1 MCVNTAKRIPYVKST
16 YCLFR
21 RRLSSRQNA
30 ENRAGEILSCL
41 MVCCAKPLRISGFY
55 GGDRLRQDM
64 LCGGIFG
71 ALVLPA
77 SERINLPVWRV

>member
-1 MCVNTAKRIPYVKST
+1 
-16 YCLFR
+16 
-21 RRLSSRQNA
+21 
-30 ENRAGEILSCL
+30 

-77 SERINLPVWRV
+77 SERINRPVWRV